1 MRFLSLRFASA
12 AAFTAAVGNSLSIDS
27 AAEEIITRDV
37 CIIGGGGSGA
47 YAAIQLKDQGHSVV
61 VVERKDRLG
70 GHSTTKYLPGGS
82 HINYGV
88 EGVFRDTVSTEFF
101 KRLDVEY
108 DPLLPATLLTD
119 YVDFKTGQK
128 VPPNN
133 NPISTTV
140 AVLLW
145 RAAIEQFNFMSR
157 GLYHLPNPIPE
168 VLLQPLG
175 DFVKSHA
182 LEGAL
187 NLIFQFSSNT
197 GKMLETPLLY
207 VLQNFG
213 IAHLNALLGGY
224 IKPRDGMA
232 KLYDSAA
239 AVLGSQNILYGTT
252 AIEVNRTESGVS
264 VRVQDSTTGTSTL
277 IKAKKL
283 LVTIPPIMANMQ
295 PFDLNETEERLFRK
309 WDWKTY
315 YVALIT
321 NHGIPDNFN
330 VANLDP
336 TQPFSLP
343 IPPFQWELEY
353 MGVPGYHISKI
364 VGDRNL
370 TQQDANNLVLADIQ
384 RMAGTYPIRDPTL
397 VAYGDHTPT
406 TMRVSVEDIRN
417 GFYRD
422 LYALQGK
429 RSTYYT
435 GLSFCSDYSSLIWAY
450 TKDVTAEMFA

>member
-12 AAFTAAVGNSLSIDS
+12 AALTAAVGNSLSTDS

-37 CIIGGGGSGA
+37 CIVGGGGSGA

-70 GHSTTKYLPGGS
+70 GPAITKYLPGGS

-101 KRLDVEY
+101 KRLNVEY

-133 NPISTTV
+133 NPISTAA

-145 RAAIEQFNFMSR
+145 RAAIEQFNFLSR
-157 GLYHLPNPIPE
+157 GLYNLPNPIPE

-187 NLIFQFSSNT
+187 NLIFQFSSST

-239 AVLGSQNILYGTT
+239 AVLGSQNILYQTT

-264 VRVQDSTTGTSTL
+264 VRVQDLTNGASTI

-295 PFDLNETEERLFRK
+295 PFDLDETEERLFRK

-321 NHGIPDNFN
+321 NHGIPDNVN

-370 TQQDANNLVLADIQ
+370 TQQDANNLVMTDTQ
-384 RMAGTYPIRDPTL
+384 RMAGTYPVRGPTI

-406 TMRVSVEDIRN
+406 SMGVSVEDIRN

-450 TKDVTAEMFA
+450 TKDVTVEMFA